1 MFVEDD
7 GRGKMKISGK
17 CLKIRKTGVDG
28 EFELSVVGIVGHQT
42 EGQAFLIIDKKDL
55 QTGDQLRIELEVLE
69 DEG

>member
-1 MFVEDD
+1 
-7 GRGKMKISGK
+7 MKISGK

-55 QTGDQLRIELEVLE
+55 QTGDQLRIELKILDND